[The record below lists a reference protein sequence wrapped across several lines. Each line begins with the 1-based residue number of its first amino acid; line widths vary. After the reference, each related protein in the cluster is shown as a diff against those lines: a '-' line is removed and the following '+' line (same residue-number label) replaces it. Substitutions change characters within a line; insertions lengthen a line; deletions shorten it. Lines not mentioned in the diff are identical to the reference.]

1 MQMYG
6 SFFWCVRCMYAFPG
20 SSGWSSNSP
29 HQHPVVHLLQMTSPL
44 IVLTP
49 QTVSTNV
56 MLQVCIYT
64 HTKACACGSS
74 SCINTV
80 LTVLMMQLQEQSLPV
95 RHTVRTL
102 NTPYKHLLPS
112 ASLIFTSHNVRKLV
126 QMASTVSPV
135 IAMSPAVL
143 SVIEDQPM
151 TLPCVLLGG
160 NPLPERQWLHN
171 YGLVRTQRG
180 IRFLNCFPHLAHLD
194 SCPGL
199 NKEDFIQLLSGDLRP
214 VCVSEEGW
222 QSAYRESSAGWCRW
236 LHLPGWER
244 CRGRQPHH
252 RCQRLR

>member
-95 RHTVRTL
+95 RHT
-102 NTPYKHLLPS
+102 
-112 ASLIFTSHNVRKLV
+112 SHNVRKLV

-180 IRFLNCFPHLAHLD
+180 IRFLNCFPNLAHLD

-222 QSAYRESSAGWCRW
+222 QSAYRESSAG
-236 LHLPGWER
+236 
-244 CRGRQPHH
+244 
-252 RCQRLR
+252 

>member
-6 SFFWCVRCMYAFPG
+6 SFFWRVRCMYAFPG

-95 RHTVRTL
+95 RHTHWTHLINTYCHRRPWFLLLITSVNLSKWRPQFHPSSRWVRL
-102 NTPYKHLLPS
+102 CWAWS
-112 ASLIFTSHNVRKLV
+112 RTSRWLFPACCLV
-126 QMASTVSPV
+126 
-135 IAMSPAVL
+135 
-143 SVIEDQPM
+143 
-151 TLPCVLLGG
+151 
-160 NPLPERQWLHN
+160 
-171 YGLVRTQRG
+171 G
-180 IRFLNCFPHLAHLD
+180 IRCPRGSGCTTTAWWGHREELD
-194 SCPGL
+194 
-199 NKEDFIQLLSGDLRP
+199 F
-214 VCVSEEGW
+214 
-222 QSAYRESSAGWCRW
+222 
-236 LHLPGWER
+236 
-244 CRGRQPHH
+244 
-252 RCQRLR
+252 